1 MFEELLISVLFII
14 VLIILCIIS
23 NLYSKKEEEKEKNKR
38 RQEYEELHTLSGRI
52 NYHRSQEISTYKL
65 DEYKIG
71 DWEKIVRRKMKPIVK
86 INNKYQTNKKI
97 NVLIGDYDK
106 MSASNSVCVLESM
119 GIDVTIAKS
128 AIEIMERLNKGE
140 KYDLIITNNIYD
152 RGNCDGPQLLY
163 ELRECNIKIPII
175 VLTVSHNKRAEFL
188 NEGFNEYMTKLL
200 DQEKVKEVLPRVFDD
215 LKFIK
220 IKSNKSA

>member
-1 MFEELLISVLFII
+1 
-14 VLIILCIIS
+14 
-23 NLYSKKEEEKEKNKR
+23 
-38 RQEYEELHTLSGRI
+38 
-52 NYHRSQEISTYKL
+52 
-65 DEYKIG
+65 
-71 DWEKIVRRKMKPIVK
+71 MKPIVK

-106 MSASNSVCVLESM
+106 MSVSNSVCVLESM
-119 GIDVTIAKS
+119 WIDIKIAKS
-128 AIEIMERLNKGE
+128 GIEIMERLNKGE

-152 RGNCDGPQLLY
+152 RGNCGGPQLLY

-188 NEGFNEYMTKLL
+188 SEGFYEYMTKLL
-200 DQEKVKEVLPRVFDD
+200 DQEKIEDVLPRVFDV
-215 LKFIK
+215 LKFTK

>member
-1 MFEELLISVLFII
+1 MGVMSKIPPAKPEDFY
-14 VLIILCIIS
+14 
-23 NLYSKKEEEKEKNKR
+23 YSK
-38 RQEYEELHTLSGRI
+38 SGRI
-52 NYHRSQEISTYKL
+52 NYHRSQEISTYKI

-71 DWEKIVRRKMKPIVK
+71 DWEKIVRKQMKPIVK

-106 MSASNSVCVLESM
+106 MSVSNSVCVLESM

-152 RGNCDGPQLLY
+152 RG
-163 ELRECNIKIPII
+163 K
-175 VLTVSHNKRAEFL
+175 
-188 NEGFNEYMTKLL
+188 
-200 DQEKVKEVLPRVFDD
+200 
-215 LKFIK
+215 
-220 IKSNKSA
+220 

>member
-1 MFEELLISVLFII
+1 
-14 VLIILCIIS
+14 
-23 NLYSKKEEEKEKNKR
+23 
-38 RQEYEELHTLSGRI
+38 
-52 NYHRSQEISTYKL
+52 
-65 DEYKIG
+65 
-71 DWEKIVRRKMKPIVK
+71 MKPIVK

-106 MSASNSVCVLESM
+106 MSVSNSVCVLESM
-119 GIDVTIAKS
+119 WIDIKIAKS
-128 AIEIMERLNKGE
+128 GIEIMERLNKGE

-152 RGNCDGPQLLY
+152 RGNCGGPQLLY

-200 DQEKVKEVLPRVFDD
+200 DQVKVLNMMSKVLPDIIFE
-215 LKFIK
+215 K
-220 IKSNKSA
+220 IN

>member
-1 MFEELLISVLFII
+1 M
-14 VLIILCIIS
+14 
-23 NLYSKKEEEKEKNKR
+23 
-38 RQEYEELHTLSGRI
+38 
-52 NYHRSQEISTYKL
+52 
-65 DEYKIG
+65 
-71 DWEKIVRRKMKPIVK
+71 
-86 INNKYQTNKKI
+86 
-97 NVLIGDYDK
+97 LIGDYDK
-106 MSASNSVCVLESM
+106 MSVSNSVCVLESM

-200 DQEKVKEVLPRVFDD
+200 DQVKVLNMMSKVLPDIIFE
-215 LKFIK
+215 K
-220 IKSNKSA
+220 IN

>member
-52 NYHRSQEISTYKL
+52 STYKL
-65 DEYKIG
+65 DEYEIG
-71 DWEKIVRRKMKPIVK
+71 DWEKIVRKKMKPIVK

-106 MSASNSVCVLESM
+106 MSVSNSVCVLESM

-200 DQEKVKEVLPRVFDD
+200 DQVKVLNMMSKVLPDIIFE
-215 LKFIK
+215 K
-220 IKSNKSA
+220 IN

>member
-1 MFEELLISVLFII
+1 
-14 VLIILCIIS
+14 
-23 NLYSKKEEEKEKNKR
+23 
-38 RQEYEELHTLSGRI
+38 
-52 NYHRSQEISTYKL
+52 
-65 DEYKIG
+65 
-71 DWEKIVRRKMKPIVK
+71 
-86 INNKYQTNKKI
+86 
-97 NVLIGDYDK
+97 
-106 MSASNSVCVLESM
+106 M

-200 DQEKVKEVLPRVFDD
+200 DQVKVLNMMSNVLPDIIFE
-215 LKFIK
+215 K
-220 IKSNKSA
+220 IN